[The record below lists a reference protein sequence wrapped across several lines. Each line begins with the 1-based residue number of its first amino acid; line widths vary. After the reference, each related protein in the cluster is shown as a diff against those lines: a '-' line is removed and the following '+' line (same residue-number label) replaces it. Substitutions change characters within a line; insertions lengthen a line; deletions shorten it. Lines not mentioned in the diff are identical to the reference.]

1 MKNKNLLIGAG
12 VVVVAYLL
20 WKKSQNKVNQ
30 TQYSK
35 ECLDGL
41 ERALQQENVKY
52 PDFEKTFLEICRK
65 TELKNKPVES
75 GRNLG
80 MPRVTADP
88 VVELDWQILSKIP
101 NEFTVKSN
109 GFNTRY
115 YKNIDKTLTGFD
127 RFRVTDVYS
136 QSFRT
141 DGSIGTSPPIKISV
155 REFSDAYS
163 VFLKQ
168 PK

>member
-1 MKNKNLLIGAG
+1 MKNRNLLIGAG
-12 VVVVAYLL
+12 VVVVVYLL
-20 WKKSQNKVNQ
+20 WKKSQSKQ
-30 TQYSK
+30 TIKPIDPRKEECIKQGRQYDDVEKFCGMSTI
-35 ECLDGL
+35 GGN
-41 ERALQQENVKY
+41 AL
-52 PDFEKTFLEICRK
+52 
-65 TELKNKPVES
+65 PVI
-75 GRNLG
+75 
-80 MPRVTADP
+80 
-88 VVELDWQILSKIP
+88 ELDWQILSKIP

-127 RFRVTDVYS
+127 KLRVTDVYM

-141 DGSIGTSPPIKISV
+141 DGSIGAGSPIKISV

-163 VFLKQ
+163 KFLKQ

>member
-1 MKNKNLLIGAG
+1 MENKKLLIGAG
-12 VVVVAYLL
+12 VVIVGYLL
-20 WKKSQNKVNQ
+20 WKKSQSKVNQ

-35 ECLDGL
+35 ECYDS
-41 ERALQQENVKY
+41 LQSRLMQEDVK
-52 PDFEKTFLEICRK
+52 PANFSRDFLENCK
-65 TELKNKPVES
+65 KSENEKKSPSNK
-75 GRNLG
+75 GGLA
-80 MPRVTADP
+80 MPII
-88 VVELDWQILSKIP
+88 ELDWSILSKIP

-115 YKNIDKTLTGFD
+115 YKNIDKNLTGFSSQ
-127 RFRVTDVYS
+127 FSVPELYS

-141 DGSIGTSPPIKISV
+141 DGSIGSSPPLKIST